1 MENTISN
8 IFDKYTQQSDTNVL
22 DTILDDITLE
32 SAMSMNAE
40 HQSILNAYEVMDKI
54 QNDLTTESA
63 ISDCNS
69 YLKETLATINL
80 TPEYFGFEE
89 NITIECA
96 VLTIESG
103 DSIWK
108 KMWEWI
114 KEKVKQIKDWVVKV
128 FKSIFNKSKVQYDT
142 LEQLEKIKLGKPK
155 NDFMDNGE
163 LLNLSGFMPL
173 DMNKYTLGLLFYN
186 NLYKEILYTL
196 KDVDFVSN
204 LTVATNKVLN
214 IIEVNNNNDN
224 MNSLLKLNNK
234 KALFKRIGRGTAE
247 YLTFNINNNVIHT
260 AIIIN
265 NIDSSVSVQPGKK
278 YKTLTP
284 VEINNIIK
292 NCKKILLENIN
303 REDKALQSIMN
314 KLNVMISDNPERI
327 PVVII
332 EGNGMVIGKV
342 TTLLKILDCITTYT
356 TFQHSELNKCVKYLA
371 LNIKNYIH

>member
-89 NITIECA
+89 NITIESA

-128 FKSIFNKSKVQYDT
+128 FKSIFNKSKVQFDT
-142 LEQLEKIKLGKPK
+142 LEQLEKIELGKLVNK
-155 NDFMDNGE
+155 DIETHE
-163 LLNLSGFMPL
+163 LKTQMP
-173 DMNKYTLGLLFYN
+173 Y
-186 NLYKEILYTL
+186 L
-196 KDVDFVSN
+196 KDYNSTLLSYVKELSINNKRCFGIAELVDK
-204 LTVATNKVLN
+204 NKK
-214 IIEVNNNNDN
+214 D
-224 MNSLLKLNNK
+224 LLKLLETVGKSPDGLNRQCTMAKYFGQGN
-234 KALFKRIGRGTAE
+234 
-247 YLTFNINNNVIHT
+247 NINGIFIRVTGSALSYKATYIK
-260 AIIIN
+260 IIGTKIN
-265 NIDSSVSVQPGKK
+265 GDVVPIENSSDRAGRTPVMSTTQIADMLKEL
-278 YKTLTP
+278 KTLTGFIKDNLNKTSSMLDSTTT
-284 VEINNIIK
+284 ELNSNISKVDAGSNMNMEVAVIK
-292 NCKKILLENIN
+292 IIS
-303 REDKALQSIMN
+303 ALQDAWAYLNYDIS
-314 KLNVMISDNPERI
+314 KLI
-327 PVVII
+327 
-332 EGNGMVIGKV
+332 KV
-342 TTLLKILDCITTYT
+342 TSL
-356 TFQHSELNKCVKYLA
+356 HMKCYETKT
-371 LNIKNYIH
+371 K